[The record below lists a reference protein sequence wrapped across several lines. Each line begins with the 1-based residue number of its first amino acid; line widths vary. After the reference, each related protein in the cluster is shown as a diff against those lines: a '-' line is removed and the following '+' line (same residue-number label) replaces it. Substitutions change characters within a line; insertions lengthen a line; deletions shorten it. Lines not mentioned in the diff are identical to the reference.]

1 MIHLKMK
8 NIMKSRKTTDS
19 TRRKGRDA
27 QADPD
32 EDYLDQDYDDYD
44 NEEEERIRRIKNK
57 VLVRVSYLMVALFL
71 SMAGYLIYFNVV
83 LRDDI
88 NNNQYNTKQSA
99 YQEQIIRGNIYSAD
113 GNVLAQTDIAEDGT
127 ESRSYPYSNL
137 FAHIVG
143 YATNGK
149 SGIESVHNY
158 DLLSSHASILDQI
171 REEKLDT
178 KVQGDSL
185 VLTLNTQLQQV
196 CYDALGDN
204 KGAIVVLEPSTGKVL
219 AMVSKPDFDPNTI
232 EQDWDAQEGRHV
244 LAADVDPDA
253 NLGLALGFS
262 EEELDSIVPI
272 TRMRKLIQ
280 ERTGAND
287 QNQFYKLNP
296 KVDDIPDTYSKTC
309 NGVKLLVLGTV
320 ETAGSGCVCPEH
332 VMLKRIINHLVL
344 RSNDVVI
351 LDMEAGLEHLG
362 RGTTEGMDQF
372 IVVIEPGARSIQTY
386 KNVKRLAAELGVRQ
400 VRVVANKVRN
410 EDDEAFIRSKI
421 PQEDLLGFIHYNSE
435 IIDADRQGKSP
446 FDVSPN
452 ARAEIS
458 IIKSRIDADLSKG
471 GK

>member
-1 MIHLKMK
+1 
-8 NIMKSRKTTDS
+8 
-19 TRRKGRDA
+19 
-27 QADPD
+27 
-32 EDYLDQDYDDYD
+32 
-44 NEEEERIRRIKNK
+44 
-57 VLVRVSYLMVALFL
+57 
-71 SMAGYLIYFNVV
+71 
-83 LRDDI
+83 
-88 NNNQYNTKQSA
+88 
-99 YQEQIIRGNIYSAD
+99 
-113 GNVLAQTDIAEDGT
+113 
-127 ESRSYPYSNL
+127 
-137 FAHIVG
+137 
-143 YATNGK
+143 
-149 SGIESVHNY
+149 
-158 DLLSSHASILDQI
+158 
-171 REEKLDT
+171 
-178 KVQGDSL
+178 
-185 VLTLNTQLQQV
+185 
-196 CYDALGDN
+196 
-204 KGAIVVLEPSTGKVL
+204 
-219 AMVSKPDFDPNTI
+219 
-232 EQDWDAQEGRHV
+232 
-244 LAADVDPDA
+244 
-253 NLGLALGFS
+253 
-262 EEELDSIVPI
+262 VPI